1 MEKSG
6 ALTRDEAQK
15 LAIRLIND
23 ARYSGKEYFWIND
36 MNARMVTHPIKP
48 ELNGKD
54 VSTVKDPDGNAVFVK
69 FVEKVRTQ
77 GSGFVSY
84 LWPKPGQEKP
94 VEKVSYVAGFEPWG
108 WVIGSGLYM
117 DDLRD
122 ALYQD
127 LVRLGIIVA
136 VALTINFVL
145 VRSVYRS
152 ITMGLHKA
160 VSVARAIAG
169 GDLSQELI
177 VQGKDEVGQLIEAM
191 KQMSD
196 QLNATMRQVH
206 SSASSLAQASA
217 EIASGNH
224 DLSQRTE
231 QTASNLQQ
239 TAASM
244 EELTGTVQQNAKNAL
259 HARECVSTASTV
271 ASEGGAMVSRV
282 VGTMQGISSA
292 SRKIGDIIGVIDGI
306 AFQTNILALNA
317 AVEAARAGE
326 QGRGFAVVATE
337 VRMLAH
343 RSAEAAKEIKSLI
356 NASVQQ
362 IDSGAQQVTE
372 AGTTMQK
379 IVSSVAEVNGLIQ
392 DITSS
397 SGEQGEGIRQV
408 NLAVGELDRM
418 TQQNAA
424 LVEESTAAAESLR
437 DQAESLAQA
446 VSYFKLGPAAA

>member
-1 MEKSG
+1 MK
-6 ALTRDEAQK
+6 RDEAQK
-15 LAIRLIND
+15 LAIKLINE

-36 MNARMVTHPIKP
+36 MDARMITHPIKP

-54 VSTVKDPDGNAVFVK
+54 VSTVKDPEGNAVFVR
-69 FVEKVRTQ
+69 FVNEVRKNK
-77 GSGFVSY
+77 SGFVSY
-84 LWPKPGQEKP
+84 LWPKPGQDTP
-94 VEKVSYVAGFEPWG
+94 VEKVSYVTGFEPWG
-108 WVIGSGLYM
+108 WVLGSGLYM

-127 LVRLGIIVA
+127 IGRLGILVGI
-136 VALTINFVL
+136 ALAINFML

-152 ITMGLHKA
+152 ITMGLNKA
-160 VSVARAIAG
+160 VNVARAIAA

-191 KQMSD
+191 KQMSE
-196 QLNATMRQVH
+196 QLNTTMRQVH
-206 SSASSLAQASA
+206 DSASSLAQASS

-231 QTASNLQQ
+231 QTASNLQE

-244 EELTGTVQQNAKNAL
+244 EQLTGTVQQNAQNAVN
-259 HARECVSTASTV
+259 ARDCVMTASSV
-271 ASEGGAMVSRV
+271 AGEGGEMVSRV
-282 VGTMQGISSA
+282 VGTMQGISQA
-292 SRKIGDIIGVIDGI
+292 SHKIGDIIGVIDGI

-343 RSAEAAKEIKSLI
+343 RSADAAREIKTLI
-356 NASVQQ
+356 NSSVQQ
-362 IDSGAQQVTE
+362 IDSGARQVSE
-372 AGTTMQK
+372 AGSTMQR
-379 IVSSVAEVNGLIQ
+379 IVSSVGEVNALIQ
-392 DITSS
+392 DITNSS
-397 SGEQGEGIRQV
+397 NEQGEGIRQV

-424 LVEESTAAAESLR
+424 LVEQSTAAAESLR
-437 DQAESLAQA
+437 DQAETLAKA
-446 VSYFKLGPAAA
+446 VSFFKLDRNHQA